1 MEHLEKLK
9 EEERTKAEKEKAKM
23 EEKNRIDE
31 NLYENIWMNQNKII
45 LIICEILKLKLR
57 KIKEYLKM
65 FIKKFK

>member
-1 MEHLEKLK
+1 MEYFEKLK
-9 EEERTKAEKEKAKM
+9 EEERTKAEKEKVKM

-31 NLYENIWMNQNKII
+31 NLYENIWVNQNKII

-65 FIKKFK
+65 FINNYK

>member
-1 MEHLEKLK
+1 MEYFEKLK
-9 EEERTKAEKEKAKM
+9 EEERTKAEKEKVKM

-31 NLYENIWMNQNKII
+31 NLYENIWINQNKII

-65 FIKKFK
+65 FINNYK

>member
-1 MEHLEKLK
+1 MEYFEKLK
-9 EEERTKAEKEKAKM
+9 EEERTKAEKEKVKM

-65 FIKKFK
+65 FINNYK